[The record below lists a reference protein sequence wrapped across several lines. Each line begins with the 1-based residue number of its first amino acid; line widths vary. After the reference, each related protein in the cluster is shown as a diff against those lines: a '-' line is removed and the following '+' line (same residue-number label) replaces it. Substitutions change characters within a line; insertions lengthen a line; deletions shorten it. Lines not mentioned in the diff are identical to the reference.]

1 MLVKS
6 YGLDNLADSFFFL
19 TKQFKVATFYQ
30 KGGHKLGA
38 IMLSV
43 GIKDLKDNLSRY
55 LSHVKKGEDVYITER
70 GKVIARIIQEEL
82 RNESWREALG
92 PLIAKGLL
100 TLPSRKID
108 RDVPPPLE
116 VPGKPVSEMAIED
129 RR

>member
-1 MLVKS
+1 
-6 YGLDNLADSFFFL
+6 
-19 TKQFKVATFYQ
+19 
-30 KGGHKLGA
+30 
-38 IMLSV
+38 MLSV

-92 PLIAKGLL
+92 PLMARGLL

-108 RDVPPPLE
+108 RDVPAPLE
-116 VPGKPVSEMAIED
+116 VSGKPVSEIAIED